1 MTNEK
6 VLTIVNAMQEHQGID
21 IKSYFVG
28 DTAGIT
34 DYFVLASGNSKPQVD
49 ALVAAVETALGRQG
63 INLRNREGRADGG
76 WVLLDY
82 EDVIVHIFS
91 SEMREF
97 YNLDHTW
104 NGVPTET
111 F

>member
-34 DYFVLASGNSKPQVD
+34 DYFVLASGNS
-49 ALVAAVETALGRQG
+49 AVETALGRQG

>member
-1 MTNEK
+1 MTGSAGSVETDKN
-6 VLTIVNAMQEHQGID
+6 TITVCC
-21 IKSYFVG
+21 
-28 DTAGIT
+28 
-34 DYFVLASGNSKPQVD
+34 D
-49 ALVAAVETALGRQG
+49 ALVDAVETALGRQG